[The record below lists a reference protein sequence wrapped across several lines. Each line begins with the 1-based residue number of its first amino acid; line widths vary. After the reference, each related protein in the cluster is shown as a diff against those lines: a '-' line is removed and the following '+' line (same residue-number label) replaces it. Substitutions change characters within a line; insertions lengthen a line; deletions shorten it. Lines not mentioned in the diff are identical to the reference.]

1 MRICHL
7 NLKNCIDQ
15 NKHNNILE
23 NLDCRIKF
31 FFNSRHSLV
40 TSQLGTAE
48 DGTNLTVTQL
58 KIRVIFICFL
68 ENNIIVVCYKHK
80 SNQTFIQDAQEKFI
94 LQQEGDRLDATVRRA
109 QRDIAS
115 LENTLKVL
123 HASNKAYKRS
133 LENVEEGG
141 A

>member
-1 MRICHL
+1 M
-7 NLKNCIDQ
+7 
-15 NKHNNILE
+15 
-23 NLDCRIKF
+23 
-31 FFNSRHSLV
+31 V